1 MPTGRKFLC
10 GLGGES
16 VSHVVDGAVLSDDL
30 PCNSLRPG
38 VSRQPL
44 DAQPHPELKLLLHSM
59 ATFRPGLEVEGST
72 PAPDA
77 MVVHSA
83 LEDPAVGEED
93 QILLGVVLDNLD
105 FVAADAEL
113 FVEGVNDVVW
123 LRLVAIAAE
132 PTNRRLADDGL
143 PLALDG
149 ACRGDR
155 ADSQLRASV
164 RVAGVGLHGRRLT
177 LGCLEV
183 GASGRASGRTSG
195 GSSGRWS
202 TDGGSLGI

>member
-1 MPTGRKFLC
+1 MPIGRKFLC

-16 VSHVVDGAVLSDDL
+16 VSHVVDGAMLSDDL
-30 PCNSLRPG
+30 PCNFLRPG

-44 DAQPHPELKLLLHSM
+44 DAQPHPELKLLLHSV

-83 LEDPAVGEED
+83 LEGPAVGEED

-113 FVEGVNDVVW
+113 FVEGVDVT
-123 LRLVAIAAE
+123 
-132 PTNRRLADDGL
+132 P
-143 PLALDG
+143 
-149 ACRGDR
+149 
-155 ADSQLRASV
+155 
-164 RVAGVGLHGRRLT
+164 
-177 LGCLEV
+177 
-183 GASGRASGRTSG
+183 
-195 GSSGRWS
+195 
-202 TDGGSLGI
+202 